1 MIRRIKLLKQYGVFA
16 NFDKGNALEFGQI
29 TVIHGFNTF
38 GKSTLCDLFKSLNSD
53 DSKVIAK
60 RTTIPHDE
68 AKQQQI
74 VLSVGRDKEE
84 TIRFSDS
91 RWENNVLKGKLQIFD
106 TEFVYNNIFDGVSL
120 LQDRDTKESFTDF
133 ILGDESVETA
143 RKLEE
148 KRREVAEKKKRQK
161 QCVPGYVKNKS
172 HDEIMMF
179 VNQKVT
185 ERQYEVEERLLEAR
199 STLNLLEQRKEN
211 SQELLS
217 MAEPEPIAEPCG
229 DSMITAIDECNR
241 LLRKSFDSIGDDVL
255 ERVRLHANSHL
266 GGLSG
271 AEAEAWIRTGT
282 VHGVRESDS
291 KCPFCGQPLDDAQG
305 LIRIYQ
311 EYFSKDYKD
320 FCDAIENGLDGLL
333 EKVFFEAKAGTQFS
347 ESLLKLS
354 PYVAQID
361 SESLSVLFADL
372 QSLRDELIGVEQQ
385 ISDTTLST
393 QRLLAEQITKK
404 KTAPHRGLS
413 GVPTTLKATLTIYAE
428 LIAKANNLIRRAL
441 TYIEEFKRP
450 YQEGS
455 IDETIETLKKDIN
468 EFEMRQK
475 RLEQDD
481 DCREYAS
488 LHVDIKAAE
497 LDATELSTQLESGEQ
512 EFLDRCFQQIDALFS
527 ELGSRNFSIR
537 RSKASDRGFKK
548 VYGIEVLYKDKP
560 IKNADLQYVFSESDR
575 RALAMSVFLAKLY
588 LIDQDEKS
596 EIIVVLDDPCT
607 SFDENR
613 ISKICGLL
621 WEWKGDF
628 SQVLILSHYQN
639 FLKHVHTRFNGVSG
653 KCVFIDIKQNS
664 MTSSLSPL
672 DIDAFTSSDDEK
684 ACAKIMDFID
694 RRTDEDITA
703 KLRVHLEARLKTIF
717 YKAYVEHDLA
727 RYSLERRIDLLY
739 ELGLVDQ
746 CTAEYLHR
754 YRRQLN
760 PDHHQHLPYN
770 LEDLRQVASELMDF
784 LYGSHLQVSDFAQSS
799 HMSRE

>member
-1 MIRRIKLLKQYGVFA
+1 MIRRIRLLKQYGVFA
-16 NFDKGNALEFGQI
+16 NFDKGSMLEFGQI

-38 GKSTLCDLFKSLNSD
+38 GKSTLCDMFKSLNSD
-53 DSKVIAK
+53 DTERITK
-60 RTTIPHDE
+60 RTTIPHDGE
-68 AKQQQI
+68 KQQQI
-74 VLSVGRDKEE
+74 ILSVGRDKEE
-84 TIRFSDS
+84 TIRFNDS

-106 TEFVYNNIFDGVSL
+106 TEFVHNNVFDGVSL

-148 KRREVAEKKKRQK
+148 KRREGAEKKKRQK
-161 QCVPGYVKNKS
+161 QCVPGYVKKKS
-172 HDEIMMF
+172 HDKIMMF
-179 VNQKVT
+179 VNLEVT
-185 ERQYEVEERLLEAR
+185 ESQHEVEQTLLEAR
-199 STLNLLEQRKEN
+199 SALNLLEQRKKN
-211 SQELLS
+211 SHELLS
-217 MAEPEPIAEPCG
+217 MAEPEKIMEPCG
-229 DSMITAIDECNR
+229 DSVITAIDKCNR
-241 LLRKSFDSIGDDVL
+241 LLKKSFDSIGDDVL
-255 ERVRLHANSHL
+255 EKVRHHTNSHL
-266 GGLSG
+266 GGLLG

-282 VHGVRESDS
+282 VHGVRDSDS
-291 KCPFCGQPLDDAQG
+291 KCPFCGQRLDDAQG

-311 EYFSKDYKD
+311 EYFSKDYRE
-320 FCDAIENGLDGLL
+320 FCNAIESGLDGLL
-333 EKVFFEAKAGTQFS
+333 ENIFFKAKTGTQFS

-354 PYVAQID
+354 PYVAQTD

-372 QSLRDELIGVEQQ
+372 QSLRDELKGIEQQ

-404 KTAPHRGLS
+404 KTAPHRELS
-413 GVPTTLKATLTIYAE
+413 GVPTTLKATFATYAE
-428 LIAKANNLIRRAL
+428 LVAKANNLIRRAL
-441 TYIEEFKRP
+441 THIEEFKRP
-450 YQEGS
+450 YQDGS
-455 IDETIETLKKDIN
+455 VDETIEILKKNVD

-475 RLEQDD
+475 RFEQDD

-488 LHVDIKAAE
+488 LEVEIEAAE
-497 LDATELSTQLESGEQ
+497 SEANELSTQLEGGER
-512 EFLDRCFQQIDALFS
+512 EFLDRCFRQIDALFS

-537 RSKASDRGFKK
+537 RTKASDRGFKK

-588 LIDQDEKS
+588 LIDQEEKS

-639 FLKHVHTRFNGVSG
+639 FLKHIHTRFNGVSG

-672 DIDAFTSSDDEK
+672 DMDAFTSSDNEK
-684 ACAKIMDFID
+684 ACSKIMDFIN
-694 RRTDEDITA
+694 RRIDEDIT
-703 KLRVHLEARLKTIF
+703 KELRVHLEARLRTIF
-717 YKAYVEHDLA
+717 YKAYVEHDLF
-727 RYSLERRIDLLY
+727 RCPLEQKIDLLR
-739 ELGLVDQ
+739 ELGLIDQ
-746 CTAEYLHR
+746 CTADYLHR
-754 YRRQLN
+754 YRRRLN

-770 LEDLRQVASELMDF
+770 PEDLRQVASELMDF
-784 LYGSHLQVSDFAQSS
+784 LYGSHLQANDFAQATQ
-799 HMSRE
+799 MSRE